1 MKLGTQATLALNGG
15 PVSNAL
21 GVYFLGWYGD
31 LEIGDASGFSD
42 SINDFVAGDT
52 IDLTNV
58 KFTSS
63 NYTYTPPSYRNGPA
77 DLQIVEDGVTYNL
90 NVDNDEAFSGAGLIV
105 TADASGE
112 GTEIA
117 FASTPASPFNLWGAA
132 LPDFFSTASGP
143 VNGEDWAASNVTDG
157 GDPIWVDTETP
168 AGSYAPGAA
177 GAYTIVLTT
186 QDFLGDQ
193 QPLVTVATDANI
205 VDPFG
210 SSAASIGNLAGA
222 TIFSSTSTTAAG
234 AVLYWRNSATP
245 GDYALEF
252 QPITTTDPTGPSTRT
267 STVLNGSPL
276 TLLSAVADP
285 TGWTYDSGAST
296 SLVVAYTT
304 AASPTTEDIW
314 FQAFTNKGVAT
325 SPDVEVAANVADST
339 QYYINYSSGAYSYDY
354 TSVNGAATGLYGENF
369 QCYDR
374 RLGSGDGNPAA
385 SLVHQHLGG
394 DGTACAVNRELPVS
408 LSKGWRTGNP
418 SFKPS

>member
-1 MKLGTQATLALNGG
+1 MKLGNQATLALNGG

-42 SINDFVAGDT
+42 SINDFVAGDM

-105 TADASGE
+105 TADASGK

-117 FASTPASPFNLWGAA
+117 FASTPASPFLLWGTA
-132 LPDFFSTASGP
+132 LPNFFSTASGP

-157 GDPIWVDTETP
+157 SDPIWVDTETP

-252 QPITTTDPTGPSTRT
+252 QPITTTDPTGPSSGP
-267 STVLNGSPL
+267 STVLSGSPV

-285 TGWTYDSGAST
+285 TGWTYDSGNST

-314 FQAFTNKGVAT
+314 FQAFTNAGVAT
-325 SPDVEVAANVADST
+325 SPDVEVAANVA
-339 QYYINYSSGAYSYDY
+339 
-354 TSVNGAATGLYGENF
+354 
-369 QCYDR
+369 
-374 RLGSGDGNPAA
+374 
-385 SLVHQHLGG
+385 
-394 DGTACAVNRELPVS
+394 
-408 LSKGWRTGNP
+408 
-418 SFKPS
+418 